1 MSPSTDRLP
10 STSRQRVG
18 TSPGTRHR
26 MSLSVP
32 AVALVGLSLLSAPT
46 AAQQDP
52 VADFC
57 RRFGHQTAVVD
68 NKLFIDGGLVNWDP
82 PSSFPA
88 NYTNT
93 WLSYQDLSTTSAT
106 GMPPLYA
113 NLSKNGSIP
122 NVAGGALWSDSVN
135 KRLYLFGGEHNPGEP
150 PLPFNLYGYDILNNQ
165 WDFFG
170 PSRTGA
176 AISKVS
182 YGAGVSVDSR
192 GEAYYYGG
200 WLSNNSVTG
209 WGAGPP
215 VATTGLV
222 KYTMDTNSFANSTGP
237 DGIRRAEGSLQ
248 YIPAGDGGMLIYF
261 GGVQD
266 LSANGTA
273 TGQPMDQIFIYDVL
287 SSKWYTQKASGGVPE
302 MRRRFCAG
310 VAWAAD
316 QSSYNIYMYGGA
328 TAPGVLG
335 GGYDD
340 LYVLS
345 IPAFT
350 WVKMYP
356 AGRNGTGDY
365 PHHSLSC
372 NMIPGRGQMIIS
384 GGQFPTTPVCD
395 SPGQWGTHN
404 VDLGKRDPS
413 RSVWGLYRPNKT
425 AYAVP
430 DEVLAVVGGNGG
442 GGATRTAPAN
452 GFDHADVGL
461 LITIKA
467 DVAARTPTRDI
478 VAPGTPTPN
487 TKPSTGAVVGI
498 AIGAAVLLAALAT
511 GCWLARHRRR
521 QQTHGNG
528 TLSSSSPPPPPPL
541 GQSHVYHT
549 QSMSEPWSPPSS
561 RLSPVPSPYSPPFGH
576 PAHPPLLPLSPHPQ
590 SPRASPPV
598 ELPTGSSSS
607 SYPPQ
612 QAYFG
617 DAVTL
622 LGQAQYDAHGNMWV
636 PQVSMV
642 QVPKGANPPLP
653 GYTRP
658 MGDRKTTPQPAEA
671 EVQPSPAHEPQEL
684 SAEPGDRA
692 EKGARHQTYYNP

>member
-1 MSPSTDRLP
+1 M
-10 STSRQRVG
+10 Q
-18 TSPGTRHR
+18 HKI
-26 MSLSVP
+26 SLSIPV
-32 AVALVGLSLLSAPT
+32 VALLGLSLLSVPT

-52 VADFC
+52 VSDFC

-68 NKLFIDGGLVNWDP
+68 NKLFIDGGIVNWNP
-82 PSSFPA
+82 LSSFPA

-122 NVAGGALWSDSVN
+122 SVAGGVLWSDSVN
-135 KRLYLFGGEHNPGEP
+135 KRLYLFGGEHNLGEP
-150 PLPFNLYGYDILNNQ
+150 PLPFNLYGYDIINNQ
-165 WDFFG
+165 WDSFG

-176 AISKVS
+176 SISKVS

-192 GEAYYYGG
+192 GEAYYFGG
-200 WLSNNSVTG
+200 WLSNNSVPG
-209 WGAGPP
+209 WGTGPR

-222 KYTMDTNSFANSTGP
+222 KYTMDTNSFANNTGP
-237 DGIRRAEGSLQ
+237 DNIRRAEGSLH
-248 YIPAGDGGMLIYF
+248 YIPASDGGMLIYF
-261 GGVQD
+261 GGIQD
-266 LSANGTA
+266 LSANGTVA
-273 TGQPMDQIFIYDVL
+273 GQPMDQIFIYDVL
-287 SSKWYTQKASGGVPE
+287 SSKWYTQKASGEVPE

-310 VAWAAD
+310 VTWVAD

-345 IPAFT
+345 IPTFT

-356 AGRNGTGDY
+356 AGRNSTGDY

-384 GGQFPTTPVCD
+384 GGQFPTTSVCD

-404 VDLGKRDPS
+404 VDLGEQNPS
-413 RSVWGLYRPNKT
+413 KSLWELYRPNKT
-425 AYAVP
+425 AYVVP
-430 DEVLAVVGGNGG
+430 DEILAVVGGNGN
-442 GGATRTAPAN
+442 GGATKTAPAN
-452 GFDHADVGL
+452 GFDHTDVGL

-467 DVAARTPTRDI
+467 DVGVRTPTRV
-478 VAPGTPTPN
+478 VAASGTPAPS
-487 TKPSTGAVVGI
+487 TKLSTGAIVGI
-498 AIGAAVLLAALAT
+498 AIGGTVLLTALAM
-511 GCWLARHRRR
+511 GCCLVRKRRR
-521 QQTHGNG
+521 QTHRNG
-528 TLSSSSPPPPPPL
+528 TSSP
-541 GQSHVYHT
+541 GQSHLYHA

-561 RLSPVPSPYSPPFGH
+561 RLSPMPSPYSPSFGH
-576 PAHPPLLPLSPHPQ
+576 LARAPLPPLSPHPQ

-598 ELPTGSSSS
+598 ELPTQSSLPTPGIPTGDTPGLTHVSS
-607 SYPPQ
+607 AASYPPQ

-617 DAVTL
+617 DAMTL

-642 QVPKGANPPLP
+642 QVATGSSPPLP
-653 GYTRP
+653 EYTRP
-658 MGDRKTTPQPAEA
+658 MGDRKTTSLPVEA

-684 SAEPGDRA
+684 SAEAGDRA
-692 EKGARHQTYYNP
+692 EKSAQHQTYYNP

>member
-1 MSPSTDRLP
+1 MSPSTDRLG

-18 TSPGTRHR
+18 TSNGKRHR
-26 MSLSVP
+26 LSPSVP
-32 AVALVGLSLLSAPT
+32 VVALLGLSLLSAPT
-46 AAQQDP
+46 AGQQDP

-68 NKLFIDGGLVNWDP
+68 NKLFIDGGLINWNP
-82 PSSFPA
+82 LSSFPA

-135 KRLYLFGGEHNPGEP
+135 KRLYLFGGEHNLGEP

-165 WDFFG
+165 WDSFG

-176 AISKVS
+176 SISKVS

-192 GEAYYYGG
+192 GEAYYFGG
-200 WLSNNSVTG
+200 WLSNNSVPG
-209 WGAGPP
+209 WGTGPP

-222 KYTMDTNSFANSTGP
+222 KYTMDTNSFANNTGP
-237 DGIRRAEGSLQ
+237 DNIRRAEGSLQ

-261 GGVQD
+261 GGIQD

-287 SSKWYTQKASGGVPE
+287 SSKWYTQKASGEVPE

-310 VAWAAD
+310 VTWAPD

-328 TAPGVLG
+328 TAPSVLG

-345 IPAFT
+345 IPTFT
-350 WVKMYP
+350 WIKMYP
-356 AGRNGTGDY
+356 IGRNGTGDY

-384 GGQFPTTPVCD
+384 GGQFPLASVCD
-395 SPGQWGTHN
+395 SPSQWGTHN
-404 VDLGKRDPS
+404 VDLGKQNPS
-413 RSVWGLYRPNKT
+413 KSLWDLYKPNKT
-425 AYAVP
+425 TYAVP
-430 DEVLAVVGGNGG
+430 DEVLAIVGGNGD

-452 GFDHADVGL
+452 GFDYTDVGL

-467 DVAARTPTRDI
+467 DVAVRTPTRAV
-478 VAPGTPTPN
+478 VASSTPAPRM
-487 TKPSTGAVVGI
+487 KLPTGAFVGI
-498 AIGAAVLLAALAT
+498 AIGAALLLAALAM
-511 GCWLARHRRR
+511 GCCLVRKRRR
-521 QQTHGNG
+521 RHQAHGNG
-528 TLSSSSPPPPPPL
+528 MSSS
-541 GQSHVYHT
+541 GQSHLYHA

-561 RLSPVPSPYSPPFGH
+561 QLSPMPSPYSPPFGH
-576 PAHPPLLPLSPHPQ
+576 PAHSQLPPLSPPPQ
-590 SPRASPPV
+590 SPPLMSPAHVSPPA
-598 ELPTGSSSS
+598 ELPTGSSAA

-617 DAVTL
+617 DAMTL
-622 LGQAQYDAHGNMWV
+622 MGQAQYDVHGNMWV

-642 QVPKGANPPLP
+642 QVATGASPPLS

-658 MGDRKTTPQPAEA
+658 MGDQKTTPQPVEA
-671 EVQPSPAHEPQEL
+671 EVQPAPAHEPQEL

-692 EKGARHQTYYNP
+692 EARAQHQTYYNP

>member
-1 MSPSTDRLP
+1 MDTFSNYSKASSGNETPSLVTYRMPTTRSDRRPSITMSLSTDRLR

-26 MSLSVP
+26 TPLSVP

-57 RRFGHQTAVVD
+57 RRFGNQTAVVD
-68 NKLFIDGGLVNWDP
+68 NRLFIDGDLVNWNP
-82 PSSFPA
+82 LSFFPA

-106 GMPPLYA
+106 RMPPLYA
-113 NLSKNGSIP
+113 NLFKNGSIP
-122 NVAGGALWSDSVN
+122 NVAGGALWSHSVN
-135 KRLYLFGGEHNPGEP
+135 KRLYLFGGEHNLCEP
-150 PLPFNLYGYDILNNQ
+150 QLPFNLYNYDILSNQ

-176 AISKVS
+176 TISK
-182 YGAGVSVDSR
+182 
-192 GEAYYYGG
+192 
-200 WLSNNSVTG
+200 LSNNFVWGTG
-209 WGAGPP
+209 PT

-222 KYTMDTNSFANSTGP
+222 KYTMDINSFANNTGP
-237 DGIRRAEGSLQ
+237 DGIRCAGDSLQ
-248 YIPAGDGGMLIYF
+248 YIPADDSGMLIYF
-261 GGVQD
+261 GVTQD
-266 LSANGTA
+266 LSTNGTA
-273 TGQPMDQIFIYDVL
+273 RGQPMDQIFIYDVL
-287 SSKWYTQKASGGVPE
+287 SSKWDTQKASGEVPE
-302 MRRRFCAG
+302 MRRR
-310 VAWAAD
+310 
-316 QSSYNIYMYGGA
+316 YMYGGA

-345 IPAFT
+345 IPTFT
-350 WVKMYP
+350 WVKMHP

-372 NMIPGRGQMIIS
+372 NMIPGRGQMIIT

-395 SPGQWGTHN
+395 SPGQWDTHN
-404 VDLGKRDPS
+404 VDLGKQNPGK
-413 RSVWGLYRPNKT
+413 SVWDLYRPNKT

-442 GGATRTAPAN
+442 GGATKTAPAN
-452 GFDHADVGL
+452 GFDYADVGL

-467 DVAARTPTRDI
+467 DV
-478 VAPGTPTPN
+478 
-487 TKPSTGAVVGI
+487 VV
-498 AIGAAVLLAALAT
+498 
-511 GCWLARHRRR
+511 
-521 QQTHGNG
+521 
-528 TLSSSSPPPPPPL
+528 
-541 GQSHVYHT
+541 
-549 QSMSEPWSPPSS
+549 
-561 RLSPVPSPYSPPFGH
+561 
-576 PAHPPLLPLSPHPQ
+576 
-590 SPRASPPV
+590 
-598 ELPTGSSSS
+598 
-607 SYPPQ
+607 
-612 QAYFG
+612 
-617 DAVTL
+617 
-622 LGQAQYDAHGNMWV
+622 YDAHGNMWV

-642 QVPKGANPPLP
+642 QVATGASPPLP

-658 MGDRKTTPQPAEA
+658 MGDQKTTPPPAEA